1 MLFLYQAFKSGSS
14 EGFLPIHLA
23 LAPIALVALTELVL
37 AILLFISPS
46 NEDTSMSSDVLEA
59 PEDSWKTSIIIIME
73 IY

>member
-14 EGFLPIHLA
+14 EGFLPTHLA
-23 LAPIALVALTELVL
+23 LAPTALVALTELVL